1 MQNTL
6 LYFEQKKSELETDL
20 LHINVVIEL
29 LKKSQSYDFTKFTVV
44 TKANQTKIPEAY
56 NSKLKYPSQIVW
68 ALKNFGPQTIND
80 MVDNLKFIYGVENK
94 EKLFNGLTYAASIL
108 HKKGELNAER
118 VGKANK
124 YSLKEP
130 GLSRL

>member
-29 LKKSQSYDFTKFTVV
+29 LKKSQFYDFTKFTVV
-44 TKANQTKIPEAY
+44 TKANQTKIPDAY
-56 NSKLKYPSQIVW
+56 SSKLKYPAQILFL
-68 ALKNFGPQTIND
+68 LKNLGPQTVHD
-80 MVDNLKFIYGVENK
+80 MVDNVYFLFDVEDK

-108 HKKGELNAER
+108 YKKGEINAER

-130 GLSRL
+130 G